1 MNIDALVSVATSRV
15 IGWAVVHSLWQVS
28 LIALILALVL
38 RALRGRSANLRYAA
52 GCAALAVAVI
62 APVATAFRMEA
73 PARATLIASPA
84 ALQGEPVTLSKLV
97 VAAVADL
104 GVSAASSAAAAGRVW
119 IGMQAEA
126 LTPFLPAVALC
137 WLAGVAIF
145 SVRLAREWRAMRVL
159 ATTGTSAPAARL
171 TAAARRLAVRL
182 GIRRS
187 VTLLESRLV
196 TVPTVVGWFRPVIL
210 VPLSALTG
218 LTPGQFEAIMAHE
231 LAHIRR
237 HDAGVNMLQA
247 LVETLLFY
255 HPAVWWISRQ
265 VRIEREHCC
274 DDLAVGLCG
283 DPVAYARALTSLE
296 AMRDD
301 SAFALAASGGS
312 LLSRIRRIVRRDT
325 GDAAAA
331 PRIVAALTIGAVALA
346 ALALPV
352 RSLATVVV
360 DRVAKPAAPQA
371 STAPEPPPAPKP
383 PQAPGAVVIVD
394 APPPLQPLPP
404 QPPPPPEVWF
414 DMAELERAMA
424 GLEARLDSFTITIPD
439 IDIEPPSIEIP
450 QIDIPPFDFD
460 MPEID
465 VDLST
470 LHESLAAMRVA
481 IEASRGEAERSARD
495 SREAARLASEA
506 GRAARSEAEA
516 AVAAARPAIEAARR
530 EGRAAAALR
539 DDEGWLNEK
548 ADFRSLPADRRQAL
562 RDRGVDAERADQMRA
577 AGLAD
582 PTWRDLVRLQAAGA
596 DATLVREMRLADPAA
611 GAREIARVAASGIDA
626 RQVAAYRAS
635 GYRDLS
641 SRTLTRFGMFG
652 VTPSYL
658 RSMGEIGEFD
668 AAGMVKLRMFG
679 VDAPSVRELAAA
691 GVRTRDARDL
701 TKLKIGGVDA
711 KFVREVKRRGVTDLS
726 AANLLKLRRGGLDR
740 MEARSR

>member
-1 MNIDALVSVATSRV
+1 MNIDALVSVESARV

-62 APVATAFRMEA
+62 APVVTAFRMEA
-73 PARATLIASPA
+73 PARVTLIASPA

-97 VAAVADL
+97 VAAVADY
-104 GVSAASSAAAAGRVW
+104 GVSAASSAAAGGRVW
-119 IGMQAEA
+119 LGMQAEA

-145 SVRLAREWRAMRVL
+145 SLRLAREWRAMRLL

-171 TAAARRLAVRL
+171 TAATGRLAGRL
-182 GIRRS
+182 GIRRG

-265 VRIEREHCC
+265 VRVEREHCC

-312 LLSRIRRIVRRDT
+312 LLSRIRRIVRRDIDD
-325 GDAAAA
+325 GAAA
-331 PRIVAALTIGAVALA
+331 PRIVAALTIGLVALA

-360 DRVAKPAAPQA
+360 DRVAKPATAQA
-371 STAPEPPPAPKP
+371 SPPPEPPQP
-383 PQAPGAVVIVD
+383 PGAVVIVD
-394 APPPLQPLPP
+394 APPPLPPLPP
-404 QPPPPPEVWF
+404 QPPVPPDLWF
-414 DMAELERAMA
+414 DAAELERAMA
-424 GLEARLDSFTITIPD
+424 GLEARLDSFTIAIPD
-439 IDIEPPSIEIP
+439 IEIELPSIEIP
-450 QIDIPPFDFD
+450 EIDIPPFDFD
-460 MPEID
+460 LPELDI
-465 VDLST
+465 DLSS
-470 LHESLAAMRVA
+470 LHDDLAAMRAA
-481 IEASRGEAERSARD
+481 IEASRVEVERSV
-495 SREAARLASEA
+495 RESLEAGRLAREA
-506 GRAARSEAEA
+506 GRAARSGAAA
-516 AVAAARPAIEAARR
+516 AVAATRPEIEAARA
-530 EGRAAAALR
+530 EGRAAAAR
-539 DDEGWLNEK
+539 RHDEGWLNEK

-562 RDRGVDAERADQMRA
+562 RDRGIDADRADQMRA
-577 AGLAD
+577 AGLGD
-582 PTWRDLVRLQAAGA
+582 PTWRDLVRLQTAGA
-596 DATLVREMRLADPAA
+596 DAALVREMRLADPAA
-611 GAREIARVAASGIDA
+611 GAREIARVAASGVGA
-626 RQVAAYRAS
+626 REVAAYRAS

-641 SRTLTRFGMFG
+641 ARTLTRFGMFG

-658 RSMGEIGEFD
+658 RSMREAGEFD

-679 VDAPSVRELAAA
+679 VDAAWVRDLAAA
-691 GVRTRDARDL
+691 GVRTSDARDL

-711 KFVREVKRRGVTDLS
+711 EFVREVKRRGVTDLS
-726 AANLLKLRRGGLDR
+726 AANLLKLRRGGLAR
-740 MEARSR
+740 METRSR